1 MLYFGDRKKY
11 FKIKEKIIDVI
22 ENYEVEREL
31 AIKNATELSKEDV
44 SFNQEVDF
52 IKMIYSC

>member
-1 MLYFGDRKKY
+1 MYFGDRKV

-22 ENYEVEREL
+22 ENYEVEHEL
-31 AIKNATELSKEDV
+31 TIKNGKLSKEDV